1 MHCKKCFSFTRR
13 EFRTA
18 ATSKMELF
26 LIIINGFQPLTI
38 ITKKSILN
46 VAAVLDPPLFVHPS
60 SDSTKI
66 EILESTKLINVYN
79 TLYVMFTNISQYC
92 KCTPRHFQYFHKN
105 MSISECLI
113 QIVLT
118 EMT

>member
-26 LIIINGFQPLTI
+26 LIIINGFQPFQPLTI

-92 KCTPRHFQYFHKN
+92 NALLVIFN
-105 MSISECLI
+105 ISIKTCLSAN
-113 QIVLT
+113 VSFK
-118 EMT
+118 